1 MDNNIKNALDRE
13 LKLQLAAKITS
24 FVVLIVVCLDS
35 LAILLKLL
43 GLFPNVS
50 WGWILA
56 PLWGPVAFSLTML
69 VVGGISLLA
78 VKVLLLISSWLV
90 LLAKGLKR

>member
-1 MDNNIKNALDRE
+1 
-13 LKLQLAAKITS
+13 
-24 FVVLIVVCLDS
+24 LDS

-69 VVGGISLLA
+69 VVGGVSLLV
-78 VKVLLLISSWLV
+78 VKVLLVISGWLV